1 MIRSSRTGDML
12 PSAAVTNP
20 GQQRFDQHPFRLIE
34 NHRRKFEQRLLEFPA
49 MVVETQNGFPVL
61 VVLAIDSFPGIAV
74 EAGAVSSPGEVEGEE
89 VHEVSDLFKYKDR
102 AEDGPALLKKF
113 ITPGEPGR
121 PRPGL
126 TQLAYGNNCDN

>member
-1 MIRSSRTGDML
+1 
-12 PSAAVTNP
+12 
-20 GQQRFDQHPFRLIE
+20 
-34 NHRRKFEQRLLEFPA
+34 
-49 MVVETQNGFPVL
+49 
-61 VVLAIDSFPGIAV
+61 VLAIDSFPGIAV